1 MRGLKTVL
9 VAVALLGAP
18 VVVSAQGAPLQI
30 TVENVTLKR
39 DSVRAKGATKAALP
53 TDTLRYA
60 LTFTNRETRAVRNV
74 VFENPLPA
82 GLMLLGGTV
91 TTSAG
96 ARVEYS
102 IDGGR
107 TYAERPVVSVMEGG
121 RRVERAAAPG
131 AYTHIRWT
139 TTDAVAP
146 GARVIAQYDARLGRR
161 EGAPAELK

>member
-1 MRGLKTVL
+1 MRGLVKVVL
-9 VAVALLGAP
+9 VAVAVVGAP
-18 VVVSAQGAPLQI
+18 AAVQAQAASPLQL
-30 TVENVTLKR
+30 TYRNVTLER
-39 DSVRAKGATKAALP
+39 DSVRAKASKAALP

-60 LTFTNRETRAVRNV
+60 LTFTNREPRAIRNV

-82 GLMLLGGTV
+82 GLVLLGGV

-107 TYAERPVVSVMEGG
+107 TYAERPMVSVMEGEV
-121 RRVERAAAPG
+121 RVERPAARG

-139 TTDAVAP
+139 ITEAVAP
-146 GARVIAQYDARLGRR
+146 GALVIAQCDARLGRR
-161 EGAPAELK
+161 DGASAEQK